1 MQRLLARWCYNHTS
15 ASAPSIMR
23 ESGTDVK
30 RHQRRKRVKLQ
41 GKVALITG
49 ASRGIGRAIAVGLAA
64 EGAHVAINYV
74 SRPDA
79 AVAVQEA
86 ISALGRE
93 GLPVQADVAV
103 AADVER
109 MVAQVLDRFGHSEVL
124 VSNARR
130 HRGGG

>member
-1 MQRLLARWCYNHTS
+1 MQGLLARWCYNHTS
-15 ASAPSIMR
+15 TGAPEHHAR
-23 ESGTDVK
+23 ERCGCQAPHEE
-30 RHQRRKRVKLQ
+30 RAGEIA
-41 GKVALITG
+41 GKSRPCHG

-86 ISALGRE
+86 IGALGRE

-103 AADVER
+103 AAEVER
-109 MVAQVLDRFGHSEVL
+109 MVAQVWTALDRSTCW
-124 VSNARR
+124 
-130 HRGGG
+130 

>member
-1 MQRLLARWCYNHTS
+1 MQGLLARWCYNHAGT
-15 ASAPSIMR
+15 SAPSIMR

-30 RHQRRKRVKLQ
+30 CHQRRKRVKLH
-41 GKVALITG
+41 GKVALVTG

-86 ISALGRE
+86 IGALGRE
-93 GLPVQADVAV
+93 ALLVQADVAV
-103 AADVER
+103 AAEVER
-109 MVAQVLDRFGHSEVL
+109 
-124 VSNARR
+124 
-130 HRGGG
+130 